1 MIRWLL
7 RLPLMLAFGLLTFIL
22 SPILPAFREDR
33 LGPTLN
39 GNSMGVEP
47 RLPRWLS
54 LFDTTDNSLWGDR
67 GWRTEHCPEYR
78 SYFGMVRW
86 LWRNGGHNFNYRV
99 LGAPDNELWRYC
111 TTRLPGEYYWK
122 RSDGYWLYRR
132 YFDLFAGRRL
142 EVFLGWNLFGVVH
155 GRCKLVCQIRIRSSA
170 S

>member
-1 MIRWLL
+1 MIRYLL
-7 RLPLMLAFGLLTFIL
+7 SVITMMSFGLVNLLLAPVLPL
-22 SPILPAFREDR
+22 FRELR
-33 LGPTLN
+33 TGLCEN
-39 GNSMGVEP
+39 GGYEAVEP
-47 RLPRWLS
+47 RLPSLLS
-54 LFDTTDNSLWGDR
+54 WFDTSDNSLYGDG
-67 GWRTEHCPEYR
+67 GWKTEHCPYYR